1 MQGIRCTLPAL
12 LCAPLVALV
21 SAPASAVALHGLK
34 SSQLDDIY
42 GTYAPRGECAREP
55 KITVDDSGMTFM
67 HGGKSTHS
75 GTVEY
80 AITYM
85 GPDYQGIGHVI
96 FPFPVTE
103 DDVGRVMMTFN
114 AGEKR
119 GALAVESN
127 LAPGQSF
134 SPLQAAL
141 VKHSPYAK
149 CRA

>member
-1 MQGIRCTLPAL
+1 MQGFRSTLRAL
-12 LCAPLVALV
+12 LCASLVTFV
-21 SAPASAVALHGLK
+21 SAPAPAITLHGLK
-34 SSQLDDIY
+34 NGQLDDIY

-55 KITVDDSGMTFM
+55 KIAVGDSGMTFT
-67 HGGKSTHS
+67 HAGKSTRS

-80 AITYM
+80 ALTYM
-85 GPDYQGIGHVI
+85 GPDYQGISHVV
-96 FPFPVTE
+96 FPFPVNE

-127 LAPGQSF
+127 LGPGQSF
-134 SPLQAAL
+134 SPLEAAL

>member
-12 LCAPLVALV
+12 LCAFVMLV
-21 SAPASAVALHGLK
+21 SAPAPAITLHGLK
-34 SSQLDDIY
+34 NSQLDDIY

-75 GTVEY
+75 GSVEY
-80 AITYM
+80 AVTYG
-85 GPDYQGIGHVI
+85 GPEYSGVSRWI
-96 FPFPVTE
+96 FPFPVN
-103 DDVGRVMMTFN
+103 DDDPGRVLMTFN
-114 AGEKR
+114 VEEKR

-127 LAPGQSF
+127 LGPGQSF

>member
-1 MQGIRCTLPAL
+1 MQGIRCPLFAL
-12 LCAPLVALV
+12 LCASFVMFVPAL
-21 SAPASAVALHGLK
+21 APAVTLHGLK
-34 SSQLDDIY
+34 NSQLDDIY

-55 KITVDDSGMTFM
+55 RITVDDSGMTFT
-67 HGGKSTHS
+67 HAGKSTHS

-80 AITYM
+80 ALTYM

-96 FPFPVTE
+96 FPFPVNE

-127 LAPGQSF
+127 LGPGQSF
-134 SPLQAAL
+134 SPLEAAL

-149 CRA
+149 CHA